1 MDKQIERKQS
11 WVLKYKWVVLGAV
24 LLIVILLGYSF
35 SDIGNLRVASED
47 IRTGVVK
54 KGAFAVQVLGN
65 GTVVPNDID
74 LVIPRTVGDVVE
86 VHVKSGDYVTPG
98 QLLFTLTNEE
108 LKVELSAQSL
118 ELAESNATLASRS
131 FELDEQL
138 TKLEFE
144 EVRLESEF
152 RIVDEKYQALRKLMN
167 LDVPPISALD
177 YSQAKIRAEQF
188 RKQWKLAVQQ
198 VENFKQKR
206 DAQLEQ
212 YRVNV
217 TVAEKRLENIR
228 QKVDSLSLKAKKE
241 GVIQEVE
248 IKPGQ
253 RLNLGQVLG
262 KIVSSNDIFVR
273 LKVPAIKSD
282 KLEVNQN
289 AVIESNGRK
298 IQGKVIRI
306 DPNVV
311 GAGLSV
317 DIALEQEAPFLKT
330 NMYVSGEIKVF
341 NIEETL
347 FVEKMSSLVENSS
360 TKIYVFGESKKSAY
374 LKEVQF
380 GEISNRYVQIKAG
393 LEEGQEIILTDLDD
407 ARGAEKIIIE

>member
-54 KGAFAVQVLGN
+54 KGAFTVQVLGN

-311 GAGLSV
+311 GASLSV

>member
-188 RKQWKLAVQQ
+188 RKQWRLAVQQ

-311 GAGLSV
+311 GASLSV

>member
-1 MDKQIERKQS
+1 MDKQIERKQG

-262 KIVSSNDIFVR
+262 RLLVQTIFLFA
-273 LKVPAIKSD
+273 LKC
-282 KLEVNQN
+282 L
-289 AVIESNGRK
+289 R
-298 IQGKVIRI
+298 
-306 DPNVV
+306 
-311 GAGLSV
+311 
-317 DIALEQEAPFLKT
+317 
-330 NMYVSGEIKVF
+330 
-341 NIEETL
+341 
-347 FVEKMSSLVENSS
+347 
-360 TKIYVFGESKKSAY
+360 
-374 LKEVQF
+374 
-380 GEISNRYVQIKAG
+380 
-393 LEEGQEIILTDLDD
+393 
-407 ARGAEKIIIE
+407 

>member
-298 IQGKVIRI
+298 IQGKVVRI

-311 GAGLSV
+311 GASLSV

>member
-188 RKQWKLAVQQ
+188 RKQWRLAVQQ

-206 DAQLEQ
+206 EAQLEQ

-311 GAGLSV
+311 GASLSV

>member
-1 MDKQIERKQS
+1 MDKQIERKQG

-311 GAGLSV
+311 GASLSV